1 MSTSG
6 MQIRP
11 WDGMGRGVRALITI
25 LQGHPPLRLPNVVRL
40 SGLGENLEL
49 ASGTSSRDRRRTRP
63 SSLVKAVKQIHEA
76 DE

>member
-1 MSTSG
+1 

-49 ASGTSSRDRRRTRP
+49 ASGTPGTVLPHVIADALVSRP
-63 SSLVKAVKQIHEA
+63 S
-76 DE
+76 